1 MILAY
6 CKKKGKRNMQDTK
19 LDEELK
25 KLSINVYQ
33 RGQEKI
39 PDGWKKIHVEEN
51 KKTGFYGEVY
61 KCGDELAVVYRGTD
75 INKLNIPDAKD
86 VFVGDLPMG
95 FGITSGQYADA
106 KKLYDKVQKSYGGKR
121 IILTGHSLGGSLAQ
135 LVSAESGRKA
145 VTFNAYGTGDI
156 LDRMGYKNQRLLDIT
171 NYGNEDDHIFNSKI
185 KRQPGTTYITNT
197 DLNPDSIVQAGDGK
211 IDIINFDNHKLE
223 KMDGLDKSV
232 RLGAN
237 VGPIATPLLKG
248 SVSYDDYDPYTQKA
262 EVLAKLKEP
271 QESRLEKIKNKIFKS
286 KDEEKDFD
294 EDADYSDYINEVTKN
309 NKIYTKEDLASM
321 SEDELQQNQ
330 KAIDYQKQKIGIPS
344 AKQAKASGMVYV
356 SGYTRS
362 DGIQVKSYYRA
373 RPSFT

>member
-1 MILAY
+1 
-6 CKKKGKRNMQDTK
+6 MQDTK

-75 INKLNIPDAKD
+75 TARGKKESVKD
-86 VFVGDLPMG
+86 FLVGDLPMG

-156 LDRMGYKNQRLLDIT
+156 LVRMGYKNQRLLDIT
-171 NYGNEDDHIFNSKI
+171 NYGNKKDPVFLSK
-185 KRQPGTTYITNT
+185 KNRQPGVTYLTNTNLNPEELYRYNYKHTT
-197 DLNPDSIVQAGDGK
+197 DLNNLDYHPLE
-211 IDIINFDNHKLE
+211 NMDNLE
-223 KMDGLDKSV
+223 KSV
-232 RLGAN
+232 RVLPN
-237 VGPIATPLLKG
+237 NQPSQTTLLKG

-321 SEDELQQNQ
+321 SEDELKQNQ

>member
-1 MILAY
+1 
-6 CKKKGKRNMQDTK
+6 MQDTK

-25 KLSINVYQ
+25 KLSINVY
-33 RGQEKI
+33 RKNEKK
-39 PDGWKKIHVEEN
+39 DSLGDWSLVNEYSNEEN
-51 KKTGFYGEVY
+51 GFYSQVY
-61 KCGDELAVVYRGTD
+61 KKGKEVAIVYSGSDDLKDWSTS
-75 INKLNIPDAKD
+75 NIPMAAMRTPRQLSDAQK
-86 VFVGDLPMG
+86 VYKQV
-95 FGITSGQYADA
+95 A
-106 KKLYDKVQKSYGGKR
+106 KHFPSSR

-145 VTFNAYGTGDI
+145 VTFNAYGTGD
-156 LDRMGYKNQRLLDIT
+156 LLNDMGYSSHNQRLMDIK
-171 NYGNEDDHIFNSKI
+171 NYGNHSDAVFMGNVKH
-185 KRQPGTTYITNT
+185 QPGKTYVTNTELNPKDTYIFEQGIPKKDNIKQKLALKNNHRAENI
-197 DLNPDSIVQAGDGK
+197 DKLSNGVQVVD
-211 IDIINFDNHKLE
+211 NFNIK
-223 KMDGLDKSV
+223 
-232 RLGAN
+232 
-237 VGPIATPLLKG
+237 PPLLKG

>member
-1 MILAY
+1 
-6 CKKKGKRNMQDTK
+6 MQDTK

-121 IILTGHSLGGSLAQ
+121 IVLTGHSLGGSLAQ

-145 VTFNAYGTGDI
+145 VTFNAYGTGD
-156 LDRMGYKNQRLLDIT
+156 LLNDMGYSSHNQRLMDIK
-171 NYGNEDDHIFNSKI
+171 NYGNHSDAVFMGNVKH
-185 KRQPGTTYITNT
+185 QPGMTYVTNT
-197 DLNPDSIVQAGDGK
+197 KLNPKDTYVLEQSFPNIEKAKDKLSLLSNHQAERMDEL
-211 IDIINFDNHKLE
+211 DNAVKLE
-223 KMDGLDKSV
+223 NKVKGL
-232 RLGAN
+232 
-237 VGPIATPLLKG
+237 TPLLKG

-321 SEDELQQNQ
+321 SEDELKQNQ